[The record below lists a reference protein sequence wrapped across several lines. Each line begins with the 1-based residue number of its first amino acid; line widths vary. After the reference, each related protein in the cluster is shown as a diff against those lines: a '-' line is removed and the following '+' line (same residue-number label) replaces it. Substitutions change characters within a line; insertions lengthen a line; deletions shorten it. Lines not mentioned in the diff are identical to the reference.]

1 VPHIHRGKEVRVK
14 LAARQIE
21 VFINMERVALH
32 PRDRS
37 KSGPRHLVPEHLP
50 PNSQAYHESTP
61 QNLISQARFI
71 SPALHSFVEA
81 LLKEDALGNLRRAQG
96 FVRRASEENQ
106 RFGKSEAKPRIALAL
121 EQLNRFGQVRVR
133 TFKER
138 LEQLRKQKTLNPEDR
153 EIQRI
158 AGNPM
163 LRGSG
168 EANRA
173 EEQPLSR

>member
-1 VPHIHRGKEVRVK
+1 MK
-14 LAARQIE
+14 LTARQIE
-21 VFINMERVALH
+21 VFVNLERVAFH
-32 PRDRS
+32 SRDRS
-37 KSGPRHLVPEHLP
+37 KSGARHLVPEHLP

-71 SPALHSFVEA
+71 SPELHSFIEA
-81 LLKEDALGNLRRAQG
+81 LLKEDALGNLRRVQG

-106 RFGKSEAKPRIALAL
+106 RFGRSVAEPRIALAI
-121 EQLNRFGQVRVR
+121 EQLNRFGQVRVNA
-133 TFKER
+133 FKER

-153 EIQRI
+153 EIQRM

-168 EANRA
+168 EPSVA
-173 EEQPLSR
+173 EEQPPLPLKEKTV